1 MYICICNSITDTQIR
16 AAVTKGYATLAD
28 LRENLGIASCC
39 GSCIPMT
46 ESILDE
52 SHHKPSEPRLY
63 IPLTD

>member
-16 AAVTKGYATLAD
+16 AAVTKGYATLGD

-52 SHHKPSEPRLY
+52 SNYKPSEPRLY
-63 IPLTD
+63 IPLTA